1 MYPGLII
8 VDAPFDETHTRLH
21 EGMEGLPA
29 TAVATA
35 VRAQLEGGEFDVYI
49 PEMFAGLYAKRAT
62 DVGANVA
69 FTAGGPA
76 ASSATSHPARR
87 RGGRR
92 GRHAGPRDQHRR
104 LDPWRSSVMTY
115 AFDPELAPVIP
126 SLHLGD
132 FSDVAAA
139 RAMLESMLA
148 GINADVDTSGLTIED
163 RTIDGP
169 DGTDLS
175 VRVLRPTSA
184 PGPLPAVLHIHGGGF
199 AVGSVN
205 SELGGCVQLASRLP
219 AVVVSVEYRLAPEY
233 PFPAGIEDCYTAL
246 CWLHTQV
253 DALGVDPKRVAVSG
267 GSAGG
272 GLAAGLALMAR
283 DRGGPSLC
291 FQFLGHPRA
300 RRPPRDP
307 QHAAIRGHPDVEP
320 PERHPVSWKYY
331 LGDAPGPVSPYAA
344 PARAENLADLP
355 PAFVSTMEFDPLR
368 DEGIIYALRMLQAGV
383 SVELHQ
389 YPGTFHGSAMVTT
402 AAVSKRQSAETV
414 EVMKRALYR

>member
-1 MYPGLII
+1 
-8 VDAPFDETHTRLH
+8 
-21 EGMEGLPA
+21 
-29 TAVATA
+29 
-35 VRAQLEGGEFDVYI
+35 
-49 PEMFAGLYAKRAT
+49 
-62 DVGANVA
+62 
-69 FTAGGPA
+69 
-76 ASSATSHPARR
+76 
-87 RGGRR
+87 
-92 GRHAGPRDQHRR
+92 
-104 LDPWRSSVMTY
+104 MTY

-132 FSDVAAA
+132 FTDVAAA

-148 GINADVDTSGLTIED
+148 GINANVDTSGLTIED

-205 SELGGCVQLASRLP
+205 SELSGCVQLASRLP
-219 AVVVSVEYRLAPEY
+219 AVVVSVEYRLAPEF

-253 DALGVDPKRVAVSG
+253 DALGVDPRRVAVSG

-272 GLAAGLALMAR
+272 GLAAGVALMAR

-291 FQFLGHPRA
+291 FQFLGIPELDDRLETA
-300 RRPPRDP
+300 SMQQFVDTPMWNRPS
-307 QHAAIRGHPDVEP
+307 AIQ
-320 PERHPVSWKYY
+320 SWKHY

-344 PARAENLADLP
+344 PARAENLAGLP